1 MKKPTEYNVVDPA
14 NIRQSQSIAE
24 EEKMQKKSKLAL
36 KSLKKKLLVYLFLIS
51 IFLLIIIFERVFAGP
66 IMESENDFIA
76 ILQESFLIDDRNQH
90 NFFFYI
96 IGSLG
101 SYRFFLLI
109 LIHIYCFLYFFID
122 SLMAIKIMTA
132 HFIGLYIIYLLQLL
146 YAVQR
151 PYWADSK
158 IVSYFCDGSFILP
171 DDFTF
176 SLVFMLFYGFFCFE
190 NRLERT
196 QSLVLDRNDSAISQT
211 IIESEALLRKKFQ
224 VCKIVFWVICSVIL
238 IIRYLIGILY
248 LDSIFMSFLYA
259 MIFYFI
265 FRFGESYFDD
275 LIKRSVVEKNSAKRL
290 LFYWLVILILLQCL
304 AIILYLTNDPYI
316 SIEYITNYVNIL
328 YFLYNIL

>member
-1 MKKPTEYNVVDPA
+1 MKKPIDYNVVDPA

-24 EEKMQKKSKLAL
+24 EEKMQKKNKLAL
-36 KSLKKKLLVYLFLIS
+36 KSFKKKLSVYLLLIS

-66 IMESENDFIA
+66 ITENENDFIA
-76 ILQESFLIDDRNQH
+76 ILQESFLIDDRNKQ

-109 LIHIYCFLYFFID
+109 LIHIYCFLYFIID

-132 HFIGLYIIYLLQLL
+132 HFLGLYIIYLLQLL

-151 PYWADSK
+151 PYWADSR

-176 SLVFMLFYGFFCFE
+176 SLVFMLLYGFFCFE
-190 NRLERT
+190 NRLKMT
-196 QSLVLDRNDSAISQT
+196 QSAILDNDSAISHT
-211 IIESEALLRKKFQ
+211 IIETEASLRKKYQ
-224 VCKIVFWVICSVIL
+224 ICKIVFWVICWIIL

-248 LDSIFMSFLYA
+248 IDSVFMSCLYA
-259 MIFYFI
+259 IIFYLI

-275 LIKRSVVEKNSAKRL
+275 LIKRSVAEKISAKRL

-316 SIEYITNYVNIL
+316 SIEYITNYVI
-328 YFLYNIL
+328 F